1 MNPLTASL
9 LRQCVD
15 GGALF
20 NRVEGC
26 RLAGDQPWSGFGIR
40 DPSILSHPDGDPVVD
55 GAGRLTLYFNAR
67 DREINQG
74 GITSVGLAH
83 GSQLAGWSIR
93 PKPVLFDGA
102 YAAQGSVLRL
112 AADHFRMYYSP
123 DTLQGF
129 ALASSTDGLVWQR
142 FGHDL
147 ILTPRPFGALRMGLP
162 FVRRIRDQWVMV
174 FEGTDAGRFHIYLA
188 TSPDGINWQA
198 GNQGRPIHTPA
209 AGAWDCFGQANPS
222 LYVAKDHDGDLLSYF
237 ILYNGCRE
245 AHAWDIGALCSDTLE
260 GPWRVSPAPV
270 LRRGQIGEWDAG
282 RIEGARLLDLPGRP
296 PSIVYFGLPTVDS
309 YAGGRIAFA
318 AIEVNAD
325 ASSAGGTT
333 SDGNAAAERT
343 YNDLLALRYF
353 DVWDNFPIQRFTT
366 GVESQLLADVL
377 APSSQVILLGSG
389 GGREL
394 PVLLDKACQVTA
406 VDISPQMLAV
416 GRRRYPDAEVTW
428 IEADLHA
435 LPNHLVDFDA
445 AVCLGAVFNYLRNPE
460 LFLVNA
466 RRCLKRNGALIL
478 AVINSGHPS
487 EMKGRIDLP
496 DGRVQRIYSVTNL
509 EALLGSTGFEIVSI
523 RGVRF
528 LVDLLPAEWNSQAAQ
543 QPLGS
548 GILNRMLVDE
558 SKLSECMPPE
568 KAKFILIHALARSAD
583 AQGFSGDRPC
593 S

>member
-1 MNPLTASL
+1 MKPLTASL

-15 GGALF
+15 GEALF
-20 NRVEGC
+20 TREEGC

-40 DPSILSHPDGDPVVD
+40 DPSILSHPDGDPVVE
-55 GAGRLTLYFNAR
+55 GAGSLTLYFNAR
-67 DREINQG
+67 DREISQG
-74 GITSVGLAH
+74 GTTSVGLAH
-83 GSQLAGWSIR
+83 GSQLAGWSIQ
-93 PKPVLFDGA
+93 PKPVLVDGA

-112 AADHFRMYYSP
+112 AADHFRMYYSS

-147 ILTPRPFGALRMGLP
+147 ILSPRPFGALRMGLP

-222 LYVAKDHDGDLLSYF
+222 LYVAKDHDSDRLTYF
-237 ILYNGCRE
+237 IIYNGCRE
-245 AHAWDIGALCSDTLE
+245 VHAWDIGALCSDALE
-260 GPWRVSPAPV
+260 GPWRVSPDPV
-270 LRRGQIGEWDAG
+270 LRRGRDGEWDAG
-282 RIEGARLLDLPGRP
+282 RVEGARLLDIAGRP
-296 PSIVYFGLPTVDS
+296 PSIVYFGLPTSDS

-318 AIEVNAD
+318 SIEANAD
-325 ASSAGGTT
+325 APSAGETP
-333 SDGNAAAERT
+333 DDENAAAERA
-343 YNDLLALRYF
+343 YNDQLALRYF
-353 DVWDNFPIQRFTT
+353 DVWDNFPIQRYTT
-366 GVESQLLADVL
+366 RVESRLLADVL
-377 APSSQVILLGSG
+377 APSSTVILLGSG

-416 GRRRYPDAEVTW
+416 GRRRYPGADVSW

-435 LPNHLVDFDA
+435 LPDHLVDFDA

-478 AVINSGHPS
+478 AVMNSGHPS
-487 EMKGRIDLP
+487 EAIARIALP
-496 DGRVQRIYSVTNL
+496 DGRVRQLYSVSNL
-509 EALLGSTGFEIVSI
+509 EALLDSTGFQIVSI

-548 GILNRMLVDE
+548 GILNRMLVNE
-558 SKLSECMPPE
+558 GTLSECMPPE
-568 KAKFILIHALARSAD
+568 KAKFILIHALARRAD
-583 AQGFSGDRPC
+583 AQEVSGDRPY